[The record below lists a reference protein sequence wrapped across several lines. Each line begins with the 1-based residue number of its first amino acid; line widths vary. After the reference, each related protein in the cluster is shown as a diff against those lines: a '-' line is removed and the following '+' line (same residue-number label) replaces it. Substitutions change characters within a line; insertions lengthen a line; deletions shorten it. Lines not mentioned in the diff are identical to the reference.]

1 MQIHLRWI
9 AIVLLSAVGIG
20 ACAQEVNTPKDK
32 DAVAK
37 FLIEM
42 ERQWSEAA
50 TPAEE
55 ISVVKKIFADD
66 FLGTDTDGT
75 LYTKAEKSEKEKAR
89 SASEGEVLSPR
100 LDDVKVRFFGDNLAV
115 LYGRESSIR
124 KSKEGKEHT
133 RRVVWTDTWLKRDGH
148 WQIIA
153 VQDMVAQPGAASALP
168 AQSESALIED
178 LTWTEVRDAIAAGKT
193 TAIYYAGSTEQ
204 NGPHMALGKHNFIAR
219 YVSQRVAE
227 ELGNALVYP
236 IMPFGPTGDIATKT
250 DHMRF
255 PGSVSVSQDTFGA
268 VAREVALSAIAAGFK
283 NVVLMGDHGGDQEAL
298 KTVAGG
304 LDNEWSPKGIHVRYI
319 PDLYYKEK
327 EQMREYLTKRNMA
340 IDQHAGIDDTSEV
353 MFIDTDG
360 KWIRKDKLAPD
371 NGKMGVEGDPTQAS
385 AELGRMFIDFK
396 IQDAVAQIRGLVEGR
411 K

>member
-75 LYTKAEKSEKEKAR
+75 LYTKAEKIEKEKAR

-124 KSKEGKEHT
+124 KSKGGKEHT

-385 AELGRMFIDFK
+385 AELGRMFIEFK